1 MFVEEKPIDICFLRI
16 FSDLSRTNVIVTRRS
31 DHQMSGPEDPNI
43 AIFGEKARPLPQD
56 GKLPTIKDTDL
67 AVEYQLE
74 NTQAG
79 YRDQQKSA
87 VKAVAEEVESLW
99 VKLVPKVPIK
109 VRKNIVQSVSS
120 LRVKRDLFLRSRLRL
135 KTT

>member
-1 MFVEEKPIDICFLRI
+1 
-16 FSDLSRTNVIVTRRS
+16 
-31 DHQMSGPEDPNI
+31 MSGPEDPNI